1 MLRKDD
7 GQSTTDLMGILLLV
21 GVIVI
26 ALFATGVPTAIAG
39 GLNRAICTIS
49 SGTDCG
55 APNADGGY
63 ADDPYT
69 DTGRADREIYDDD
82 CKGDPPDD
90 PEREGEDKPVGDDQV
105 DKAYENLGR
114 VYDYYHDTFGY
125 DSYDGKGAPMV
136 GIVNNCDGGTSSG
149 VSYWSDNAVH
159 FAPGA
164 GDALDTAAHEFTHG
178 VTANTAGLK
187 YECQSGALNESISD
201 IMAFNLDPE
210 DTTYGEDRDGG
221 AIRDYRY
228 PESFGQPMTV
238 DDYEATKNDDFG
250 DHGGVHTNSG
260 IPNHAY
266 WGVVLAVGRDKA
278 EQIVWR
284 ALTEHLGPDSNFE
297 DFRTAMLDSAAEL
310 YGGGGDEVEGV
321 NGAFAAVGLDG
332 SWEAP
337 EQEGC

>member
-1 MLRKDD
+1 
-7 GQSTTDLMGILLLV
+7 MGVLLLV
-21 GVIVI
+21 GVIVVGV
-26 ALFATGVPTAIAG
+26 FAAGVPTAIAG
-39 GLNRAICTIS
+39 GVHRAICTIA

-55 APNADGGY
+55 DPNRERRLRRRSLCRHRPRGPRDLRRRL
-63 ADDPYT
+63 P
-69 DTGRADREIYDDD
+69 GRHPGRPGAR
-82 CKGDPPDD
+82 G
-90 PEREGEDKPVGDDQV
+90 RRRAVGDDQV

-125 DSYDGKGAPMV
+125 DSYDGKGSPVV
-136 GIVNNCDGGTSSG
+136 GIVNNCAGGNPTG
-149 VSYWSDNAVH
+149 TSYWSDNGVH

-201 IMAFNLDPE
+201 IMAWNLDPE
-210 DTTYGEDRDGG
+210 DPTYGEDRDGG
-221 AIRDYRY
+221 AIRDYEY
-228 PESFGQPMTV
+228 PEHFGQPMTV
-238 DDYEATKNDDFG
+238 DDYEATKNDRFG
-250 DHGGVHTNSG
+250 DWGGVHTNSG

-266 WGVVLAVGRDKA
+266 WEVVVQVGRDKA

-284 ALTEHLGPDSNFE
+284 ALTEHLEPGLELRGLPDR
-297 DFRTAMLDSAAEL
+297 DARLGRRALRRRRRRGQD
-310 YGGGGDEVEGV
+310 GV
-321 NGAFAAVGLDG
+321 DAAFAAVGLDG

>member
-1 MLRKDD
+1 MLREDD
-7 GQSTTDLMGILLLV
+7 GQSATDLMGILLLV
-21 GVIVI
+21 GVIVL

-39 GLNRAICTIS
+39 GMNRAICTIS

-55 APNADGGY
+55 APNHDGGY

-69 DTGRADREIYDDD
+69 DTGRADREIFDDD

-90 PEREGEDKPVGDDQV
+90 PEREGDDKPVGDDQV

-125 DSYDGKGAPMV
+125 DSYDGKGATMV

-149 VSYWSDNAVH
+149 VSYWSDDAVH

-178 VTANTAGLK
+178 VTAHTAGLK

-228 PESFGQPMTV
+228 PEHFGQPMTV

-297 DFRTAMLDSAAEL
+297 DFRTAMLESAAEL
-310 YGGGGDEVEGV
+310 YGGGGDEVDGV

-337 EQEGC
+337 DQEGC